1 MEPRAGLVRSAEIG
15 GATVPYIKI
24 KLFATLQLKLDIH
37 EIDYDGPEITA
48 GSLIDWIQDYTRA
61 KGHALDVSAKLLD
74 VDDSIRPGTML
85 LIDGHNVI
93 HAQGLDTPVTGEVF
107 SVFPPAGGG

>member
-1 MEPRAGLVRSAEIG
+1 MPRI
-15 GATVPYIKI
+15 TI
-24 KLFATLQLKLDIH
+24 KLFATLQLALDIR
-37 EIDYDGPEITA
+37 EIEYDGPEITTGA
-48 GSLIDWIQDYTRA
+48 LIDWIQKYARSQ
-61 KGHALDVSAKLLD
+61 GHTLDIRAKLLD

-93 HAQGLDTPVTGEVF
+93 HLQGLETPVTGAVF